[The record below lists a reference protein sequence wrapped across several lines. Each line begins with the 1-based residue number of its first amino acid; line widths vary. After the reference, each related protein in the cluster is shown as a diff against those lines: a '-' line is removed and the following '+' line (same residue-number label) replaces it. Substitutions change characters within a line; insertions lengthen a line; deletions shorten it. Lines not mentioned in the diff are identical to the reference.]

1 MRALR
6 FIRRRLVSIKTT
18 EKITRAMKIVAT
30 AKLQSAEA
38 RYFSAKTYADLL
50 GKVIKDLVY
59 RTDPEGLPL
68 LGGREEEK
76 VLEVLIV
83 GSDRGL
89 CGSFNS
95 TLFRFVSKHIEEQSK
110 KFEKIQVSVIGR
122 KARDF
127 FEKFGLP
134 IRKRWI
140 GYITGKGDYPRA
152 LEVAEDVLDTFNQE
166 GFDRL
171 HIIYNSF
178 VSRLSFK
185 PSVLELIPLSAF
197 ANVKRE
203 NFVEFKYEP
212 EREKILQELLPW
224 AVKSGIFRVFLESFA
239 SEQIARMTAMDN
251 ATRNAEEMIE
261 SLTLTY
267 NRARQESITK
277 ELMDIVNGAEALK
290 RGGVGL

>member
-1 MRALR
+1 M
-6 FIRRRLVSIKTT
+6 VSIRTT

-38 RYFSAKTYADLL
+38 RYSSARTYADLL
-50 GKVIKDLVY
+50 GKVIRDLVY

-68 LGGREEEK
+68 IGGREEEK
-76 VLEVLIV
+76 ILEILIV

-95 TLFRFVSKHIEEQSK
+95 SLFRFASKHIEEQSK

-122 KARDF
+122 KVWDLFRKS
-127 FEKFGLP
+127 ELP
-134 IRKRWI
+134 VRKKWVGCIR
-140 GYITGKGDYPRA
+140 GKGDYPRS
-152 LEVAEDVLDTFNQE
+152 LEVAEDMLDTFYQE

-178 VSRLSFK
+178 ASRLSFK

-197 ANVKRE
+197 ASVKRE
-203 NFVEFKYEP
+203 NFVDFKYEP
-212 EREKILQELLPW
+212 KREEILQELLPW

-251 ATRNAEEMIE
+251 ATRSAEDMIE